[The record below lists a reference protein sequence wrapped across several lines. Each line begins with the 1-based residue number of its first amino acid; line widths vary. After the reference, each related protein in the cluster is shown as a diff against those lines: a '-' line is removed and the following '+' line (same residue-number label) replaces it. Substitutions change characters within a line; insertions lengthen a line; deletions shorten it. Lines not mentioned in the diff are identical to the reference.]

1 MNKPMP
7 EQTVGATRVLL
18 VDDDRQLCA
27 MLSEYLSADGFKV
40 AAVHDGQAGVDE
52 ARSGAF
58 DVVVMD
64 ITMPVIDG
72 FEALRRLRAE
82 SAVPVLMLT
91 ARGDELDRIVGLEI
105 GADDYLPKPFNPRE
119 LTARLRAILRRA
131 RPSAADA
138 GGPVRLD
145 DLTLEPGAQKLMRD
159 GESVPLTATEYA
171 IVARLIRSA
180 GEVVPKDEL
189 SREVL
194 GRNLTPYDRS
204 LDTHIANLRKKLG
217 MGVDDQPRI
226 KTVRG
231 RGYLLVRHGGVS

>member
-1 MNKPMP
+1 MNNPVA

-40 AAVHDGQAGVDE
+40 AAVHDGQAGVHE
-52 ARSGAF
+52 ARGGAF
-58 DVVVMD
+58 DVIVMD

-72 FEALRRLRAE
+72 FEALRRIRAE

-119 LTARLRAILRRA
+119 LTARLRAILRRS
-131 RPSAADA
+131 RPAAADA
-138 GGPVRLD
+138 GGPIQLD
-145 DLTLEPGAQKLMRD
+145 DLVLEPGSQTLTRD
-159 GESVPLTATEYA
+159 GEPVPLTATEYTIA
-171 IVARLIRSA
+171 ETLVRSA
-180 GEVVPKDEL
+180 GKVVPKDHL
-189 SREVL
+189 SRAAL
-194 GRNLTPYDRS
+194 GRKLTPYDRS

-217 MGVDDQPRI
+217 TGDGGQPRI

-231 RGYLLVRHGGVS
+231 RGYLLVRHRDLS